1 MKSQPFVD
9 SAWSPYSSQNTH
21 NIPEYDSIQKH
32 ESALLELGNR
42 QNETNH
48 QLAELTS
55 FLRDRFQQPSAVSSV
70 QDPAAQTAPPPA
82 PTSQAPIQSTSSD
95 CPLPSLPRFDG
106 DPRKFRGFL
115 MQCNIQFNHTPHRFL
130 LAIKLV
136 LEEWRHWLEGAE
148 HPVVV
153 WTDHKNLAYLQ
164 SARRL
169 NPRQSRWSLF
179 FSRFNLSISFRP
191 GSKNIKPDALSRLYS
206 PDDSEKLPAPILPP
220 S

>member
-42 QNETNH
+42 QNETNC

-70 QDPAAQTAPPPA
+70 QDPAAQTAPPLA

-115 MQCNIQFNHTPHRFL
+115 MQCNNQFNHTPHRFVHDSSKISYIIAHL
-130 LAIKLV
+130 SDRALD
-136 LEEWRHWLEGAE
+136 WAE
-148 HPVVV
+148 VKFSSS
-153 WTDHKNLAYLQ
+153 TQ
-164 SARRL
+164 L
-169 NPRQSRWSLF
+169 NPRQSLWSLF
-179 FSRFNLSISFRP
+179 FSRFNRSISFRP
-191 GSKNIKPDALSRLYS
+191 GSTNIKPDALSRLYS